1 MDDLPNINLK
11 AIFTEAST
19 KPCEKTKNRKRPLPI
34 SIRVTK
40 EEKAH
45 LQQMAGSSA
54 VSAFIRHQLFGD
66 EVTKRPKRYTKKQ
79 YKPNI
84 DHTEIARLLGTFGE
98 SELARS
104 IIALSMAAQ
113 AGDLDT
119 SPEVFC
125 KLERA
130 CDDIHEIKVALIMAL
145 GVKPQGERK

>member
-1 MDDLPNINLK
+1 MNSPKHDINLTE
-11 AIFTEAST
+11 IFTKSAV
-19 KPCEKTKNRKRPLPI
+19 KPKGKSRKRPPPI
-34 SIRVTK
+34 SIRFSN
-40 EEKAH
+40 EERDR
-45 LQQMAGSSA
+45 LDQDRRQLSISA
-54 VSAFIRHQLFGD
+54 YIRGKILGD

-84 DHTEIARLLGTFGE
+84 DHAEIARLLGMFGQ

-104 IIALSMAAQ
+104 IIALSLAAQ

-125 KLERA
+125 KLEQA
-130 CDDIHEIKVALIMAL
+130 CDDIHEIKIALIMAL